1 MRMPP
6 LSLAAAVLLV
16 TACERPPPEAPP
28 VSQATPVDVPLNG
41 TAVLA
46 DTGGPSRADECTDT
60 ALTGAPVDP
69 YGRCHNG
76 PLLAGPLVS
85 VALAGVTLADGR
97 ALDGAAALSGTVFT
111 GTSSGAPV
119 TSFIGAVFT
128 GQLAGGGTVPVRI
141 DSAAAG
147 QGDDADVWAYGLSY
161 RDASGAWWPVCAGGV
176 GAVPVMGRWDY
187 SQGTQTGGDKIDDP
201 AAFTFGCAGS
211 AIAKC
216 VYAGYK
222 PWKTFAGVSLANHHQ
237 ACTRAIRADYCGNGA
252 SYTSTGRVIDL
263 YDNLG
268 IQADTEGWIAEGE
281 WTPAGAKCTFALNR
295 NILAG
300 LLCNPVG
307 SLTCGHWTSG
317 VLLLTETPLDSIG
330 LLSTGDVAT
339 QPR

>member
-1 MRMPP
+1 MNMPR
-6 LSLAAAVLLV
+6 LLLAAAVV
-16 TACERPPPEAPP
+16 TACEGPPAVAPP
-28 VSQATPVDVPLNG
+28 SQVTAFEVPLNG

-60 ALTGAPVDP
+60 ALTGGPIDP

-97 ALDGAAALSGTVFT
+97 ALDGVALDGTVFT
-111 GTSSGAPV
+111 GTSGGAPV
-119 TSFIGAVFT
+119 TSFVGAVFT

-141 DSAAAG
+141 DSAG
-147 QGDDADVWAYGLSY
+147 TGDDADVWAYGLSY
-161 RDASGAWWPVCAGGV
+161 QDASGAWWPVCAGGV

-187 SQGTQTGGDKIDDP
+187 SQGTATGGAKIDDP
-201 AAFTFGCAGS
+201 SAFTFGCIGS

-252 SYTSTGRVIDL
+252 SYTSTGRVIDI
-263 YDNLG
+263 YDDLG

-281 WTPAGAKCTFALNR
+281 WTPAGARCTFALNR
-295 NILAG
+295 NIVAG
-300 LLCNPVG
+300 LLCNPLG
-307 SLTCGHWTSG
+307 SLTCGHWTPG
-317 VLLLTETPLDSIG
+317 VLLLTETPLDSVG
-330 LLSTGDVAT
+330 LLSTGVAT